1 MIARITGSL
10 ISKDPGSVII
20 DVHGIGYRASIP
32 LSSFYGL
39 PDIGNQVS
47 LHIHTHVREDAILLY
62 GFLTLKEKELFLA
75 LTSVS
80 GIGPKVALAIISG
93 LPVEELADAIARAD
107 QKKIST
113 IPGVGPKTA
122 ARVILEL
129 KDKVAA
135 IGASE
140 SGPCVVGAPSRQRDE
155 AVSALVN
162 LGYKKNM
169 AEDAVKKICAAGGD
183 LMALEALI
191 KEALKTLSKG

>member
-1 MIARITGSL
+1 MIARITGNL
-10 ISKDPGSVII
+10 ISKEPASVVI
-20 DVHGIGYRASIP
+20 DVHGVGYRAFIP

-39 PDIGNQVS
+39 PDTGNQVS

-62 GFLTLKEKELFLA
+62 GFLTQREKELFLA
-75 LTSVS
+75 LIAVS

-93 LPVEELADAIARAD
+93 LPAEELADAIARGD

-122 ARVILEL
+122 ARVVLEL

-135 IGASE
+135 LGAVDN
-140 SGPCVVGAPSRQRDE
+140 GPCLAPGRQRDE

-169 AEDAVKKICAAGGD
+169 AEDAVKKICAAQGD
-183 LMALEALI
+183 DMAIEALI
-191 KEALKTLSKG
+191 KEALKILSR

>member
-1 MIARITGSL
+1 MIARITGNL
-10 ISKDPGSVII
+10 ISKEPASVVI
-20 DVHGIGYRASIP
+20 DVHGVGYRAFIP

-39 PDIGNQVS
+39 PDTGNQVS

-62 GFLTLKEKELFLA
+62 GFLTQREKELFLA
-75 LTSVS
+75 LIAVS

-93 LPVEELADAIARAD
+93 LPAEELADAIARGD

-122 ARVILEL
+122 ARVVLEL

-135 IGASE
+135 LGAVD
-140 SGPCVVGAPSRQRDE
+140 SGPSLAPGRQRDE

-169 AEDAVKKICAAGGD
+169 AEDAVKKICAAQGD
-183 LMALEALI
+183 DMAIEALI
-191 KEALKTLSKG
+191 KEALKILSR

>member
-1 MIARITGSL
+1 MIARITGNL
-10 ISKDPGSVII
+10 ISKDPSNVVI
-20 DVHGIGYRASIP
+20 DVHGVGYRAFIP

-39 PDIGNQVS
+39 PDTGHQVS

-62 GFLTLKEKELFLA
+62 GFITRREKELFLSLIA
-75 LTSVS
+75 VS

-93 LPVEELADAIARAD
+93 LPAEELADAIARGD

-135 IGASE
+135 LGATNT
-140 SGPCVVGAPSRQRDE
+140 GPCETFAPSRQRDE
-155 AVSALVN
+155 AISALVN

-169 AEDAVKKICAAGGD
+169 AEDAVKKVCAAHGED
-183 LMALEALI
+183 MPLEALI
-191 KEALKTLSKG
+191 KEALKALSKG

>member
-1 MIARITGSL
+1 MIARITGNL
-10 ISKDPGSVII
+10 ISKEPASVVI
-20 DVHGIGYRASIP
+20 DVHGVGYRAFIP

-39 PDIGNQVS
+39 PDTGNQVS

-62 GFLTLKEKELFLA
+62 GFLTQREKELFLA
-75 LTSVS
+75 LIAVS

-93 LPVEELADAIARAD
+93 LPAEELADAIARGD

-122 ARVILEL
+122 ARVVLEL

-135 IGASE
+135 LGSVDN
-140 SGPCVVGAPSRQRDE
+140 GPSLAPGRQRDE

-169 AEDAVKKICAAGGD
+169 AEDAVKKICAAQGD
-183 LMALEALI
+183 DLSIEALI
-191 KEALKTLSKG
+191 KEALKILSR

>member
-1 MIARITGSL
+1 MIARITGNL
-10 ISKDPGSVII
+10 ISKEPASVVI
-20 DVHGIGYRASIP
+20 DVHGVGYRAFIP

-39 PDIGNQVS
+39 PDTGNQIS

-62 GFLTLKEKELFLA
+62 GFLTQREKELFLA
-75 LTSVS
+75 LIAVS

-93 LPVEELADAIARAD
+93 LPAEELADAIARGD

-122 ARVILEL
+122 ARVVLEL

-135 IGASE
+135 LGSVDN
-140 SGPCVVGAPSRQRDE
+140 GPSLAPGRQRDE

-169 AEDAVKKICAAGGD
+169 AEDAIKKICAARGD
-183 LMALEALI
+183 DLAIEALI
-191 KEALKTLSKG
+191 KEALKILSR

>member
-1 MIARITGSL
+1 MIARLTGNL
-10 ISKDPGSVII
+10 LVKDPGSVVI
-20 DVHGIGYRASIP
+20 DVHGVGYRASIP
-32 LSSFYGL
+32 LSTFYGL
-39 PDIGNQVS
+39 PDVGNQVS

-62 GFLTLKEKELFLA
+62 GFLTQREKELFLA
-75 LTSVS
+75 LTAVS

-93 LPVEELADAIARAD
+93 LPAGELADAIARGD

-135 IGASE
+135 LGATE
-140 SGPCVVGAPSRQRDE
+140 SGPCAAGAYSRQRDE

-169 AEDAVKKICAAGGD
+169 AEDAVKKICAVGGED
-183 LMALEALI
+183 MALEILI
-191 KEALKTLSKG
+191 KEALKALAKG